1 MTARAELAT
10 DRARIRT
17 RLLAGFATLLLA
29 TFALACYA
37 IYSIRTM
44 NVLVARTY
52 DNVLMASTYAQ
63 AAHTGFLRLDHATA
77 TALWA
82 GTPAEFEARR
92 QPLTDIETDVRE
104 NLEVVRKRTLVDAS
118 RRGIDELLPLYESWL
133 VLQRASLE
141 QAASRHDVNR
151 LAAALA
157 PAAQD
162 ETRAGADLRLL
173 IEQALTSLVDRE
185 AEAGFALREASREV
199 GERTL
204 RIAYG
209 FLAFVAALA
218 VVGFLLLVRRVLRP
232 LHEAHAESERLFA
245 SMSWVLI
252 AVSGDD
258 HVTRWNVAAETS
270 FGTPATE
277 AIGRSLADTAVSWD
291 WEPVLAGL
299 AEVRRTGVPLKIEN
313 VRYTRADGRDG
324 FLRVTWNPL
333 EAGAAG
339 ALLLGTDVT
348 DLRVLETQ
356 LAQAQKLEAIGQL
369 AAGVAHE
376 INTPVQFIGDN
387 VGFVETALVD
397 LDRVLDGYQRL
408 RVTAGD
414 GPVAAERLEEIDR
427 LVAEADVDFL
437 RAEIPKALVQ
447 MQDGVQRVATIVRAL
462 KAFAHPDR
470 AEMVT
475 SNLNE
480 ALLST
485 LTVSQSETRYV
496 ANVETA
502 LGEIPPVLCRV
513 GELNQAFLNIIVN
526 AAHAIAGVVKDT
538 GALGLI
544 RVETRR
550 EGEHVVIEI
559 SDTGGG
565 IPERVRDKIF
575 EPFFTTKAFGQGTGQ
590 GLAIAR
596 SVVVKKHGGS
606 IKVQTEVGRGTTF
619 VIRLPIDGGARL
631 SPPDPEPVVVS
642 EDLSVGTAI
651 H

>member
-1 MTARAELAT
+1 MTARRELAT
-10 DRARIRT
+10 DRARIRA

-44 NVLVARTY
+44 NTLVARTY

-63 AAHTGFLRLDHATA
+63 AAHTGFLRLDHVTA

-82 GTPAEFEARR
+82 PTFAEFEARR
-92 QPLTDIETDVRE
+92 QPLTDLETEVRE
-104 NLEVVRKRTLVDAS
+104 NLEVVRKRTLVDTS
-118 RRGIDELLPLYESWL
+118 RRAVAELLPLYESWL
-133 VLQRASLE
+133 ALQQASLE
-141 QAASRHDVNR
+141 QAAGR
-151 LAAALA
+151 LAAALG
-157 PAAQD
+157 PAARD

-173 IEQALTSLVDRE
+173 IEEQLTLLVDRE
-185 AEAGFALREASREV
+185 AEAGFGLREASRDV
-199 GERTL
+199 GEHTL
-204 RIAYG
+204 HIAYG

-218 VVGFLLLVRRVLRP
+218 VVGFFLLVRRVLRP
-232 LHEAHAESERLFA
+232 LHEAHAESEGLFA

-258 HVTRWNVAAETS
+258 RVTRWNVAAETS

-277 AIGRSLADTAVSWD
+277 AIGRRLADTAVRWD
-291 WEPVLAGL
+291 WEPVLSGL
-299 AEVRRTGVPLKIEN
+299 TEVWRTGAPVKIEN

-324 FLRVTWNPL
+324 FLRLTWNPL
-333 EAGAAG
+333 EAGSAG
-339 ALLLGTDVT
+339 ALLLGADVT

-376 INTPVQFIGDN
+376 INTPVQFVGDN
-387 VGFVETALVD
+387 VRFVETALAD

-414 GPVAAERLEEIDR
+414 GPVAAERLDEIDR
-427 LVAEADVDFL
+427 LVAEADVEFL
-437 RAEIPKALVQ
+437 RAEIPKALAQ
-447 MQDGVQRVATIVRAL
+447 MRDGVQRVATIVRAL

-475 SNLNE
+475 ANLNE

-496 ANVETA
+496 ADVETA

-538 GALGLI
+538 GGRGLI
-544 RVETRR
+544 RVETCRD
-550 EGEHVVIEI
+550 GEHVVIAI

-575 EPFFTTKAFGQGTGQ
+575 EPFFTTKPFGQGTGQ
-590 GLAIAR
+590 GLAIAH

-606 IKVQTEVGRGTTF
+606 IKVQTEAGRGTTF
-619 VIRLPIDGGARL
+619 QIRLPIGGGIGL
-631 SPPDPEPVVVS
+631 TPPERESVGVS
-642 EDLSVGTAI
+642 EDQRVGAGTR
-651 H
+651 